1 MMETVFLLDMK
12 HFLLTL
18 IVINIVLII
27 LITLFVKIV
36 IIEPNKDS
44 VSYKYWNWTERIVF
58 QIVPGIILLIGIVFF
73 VTQDINAL
81 KCKYTWDNGKYQI
94 VEGEITQ
101 ITIEEF
107 WENGAHEPSYYCSF
121 VVDGVYFPP
130 TNHYTKQE
138 AEKISNAVYVRISY
152 VYDKNTPWPWQIDAI
167 TRTQG

>member
-1 MMETVFLLDMK
+1 MFYILVNLKNERALMMETVFLLDMK

-73 VTQDINAL
+73 VNIR
-81 KCKYTWDNGKYQI
+81 G
-94 VEGEITQ
+94 
-101 ITIEEF
+101 
-107 WENGAHEPSYYCSF
+107 SS
-121 VVDGVYFPP
+121 
-130 TNHYTKQE
+130 
-138 AEKISNAVYVRISY
+138 
-152 VYDKNTPWPWQIDAI
+152 
-167 TRTQG
+167 